1 VKPILRPASATVA
14 MNERQQPS
22 LLDSAA
28 ETLLLLLIVAA
39 IVLVPLLLCE
49 WVARLAFP
57 IPAAATAEVQR
68 SLTEQR
74 EALSKLLFA
83 CLWAILIGWAA
94 VSS

>member
-1 VKPILRPASATVA
+1 
-14 MNERQQPS
+14 MNEHKQPG

-28 ETLLLLLIVAA
+28 EIVFLLLIVTAT
-39 IVLVPLLLCE
+39 VLVPLLLCE

-57 IPAAATAEVQR
+57 IPAAATPEMQR

-74 EALSKLLFA
+74 EALCKLLFA
-83 CLWAILIGWAA
+83 CLWAILFGWAA

>member
-1 VKPILRPASATVA
+1 
-14 MNERQQPS
+14 MNEHKQPS
-22 LLDSAA
+22 LLGSAA
-28 ETLLLLLIVAA
+28 EIAFLLLILTT

-83 CLWAILIGWAA
+83 CFWAILIGWAA

>member
-1 VKPILRPASATVA
+1 
-14 MNERQQPS
+14 MNEPKPPS

-28 ETLLLLLIVAA
+28 ETVLLLLIVAA

-49 WVARLAFP
+49 RVARLAFP
-57 IPAAATAEVQR
+57 IPVAATPEMQR

-83 CLWAILIGWAA
+83 CLWVFLIGWAV